1 MINNIFDS
9 LIWLLLA
16 MQGIAL
22 FMFARQVWVANNLE
36 STDLEASILFAITT
50 ILTAI
55 YGIFDKFPMA
65 LNIYNIYAATLESL
79 VVIKYLTHKKNK
91 N

>member
-9 LIWLLLA
+9 LIWLLLT

-36 STDLEASILFAITT
+36 SIDLEASILFAITT

-55 YGIFDKFPMA
+55 YGIFGGFPMA

-79 VVIKYLTHKKNK
+79 VVIKYLTHRKN
-91 N
+91 